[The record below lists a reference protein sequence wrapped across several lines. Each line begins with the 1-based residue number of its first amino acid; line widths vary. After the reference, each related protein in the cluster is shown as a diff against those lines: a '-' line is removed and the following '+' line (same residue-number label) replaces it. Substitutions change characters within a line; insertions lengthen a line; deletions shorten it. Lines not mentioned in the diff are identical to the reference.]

1 MWNTLEMNILF
12 PLVYSLHPSRTR
24 AAQLQENMVD
34 VSSTAVLSSF
44 HMDSLCHIP
53 ALPED

>member
-1 MWNTLEMNILF
+1 MWNTLEMSILF
-12 PLVYSLHPSRTR
+12 LLVYSLHPSRTR

-34 VSSTAVLSSF
+34 VSRRAVLLGF
-44 HMDSLCHIP
+44 HMDSLCYIP